1 LDVQNVF
8 LHSVLEE
15 DVFMKQPH
23 GFIDPKFSTYHC
35 KLDKALYGLKQAPW
49 AWYSQLSDKLH
60 SLGFQSS
67 KVDISLFIY
76 QKAVVTMI
84 MLVYIDD
91 IIVVSSSSTVVDA
104 LLWDLSADFAHK
116 DLGPLHYFLG
126 IQVSQNSDG
135 LSLSQ
140 KKYAIDLLFRA
151 GMQHC
156 KPAVTPLSTT
166 EKLSA
171 QGGGDSSVT
180 QKQPNIE
187 ASLVPFSISLYHD
200 QIYHFRSTRCVSIST
215 L

>member
-1 LDVQNVF
+1 VF

-171 QGGGDSSVT
+171 QGGGGDSSVT
-180 QKQPNIE
+180 QKQPNTE